1 MASFLDRSKI
11 LDLIIN
17 ENSTIKFALSVIN
30 QGGIQCCFIEKNN
43 QFTGIVTDSDIRK
56 GLLAGNNLED
66 SVNLIANKNPV
77 TVNKSEATRNI
88 DMILF
93 RKQFLHIPVLS
104 DSNSNTLIGVFI
116 SDILSDS
123 AIQEDCMF
131 IMAGGLGQRLK
142 PLTNNTP
149 KPMLPISG
157 KPILEHILLKA
168 HREGFRNI
176 LISVNYL
183 SEQIIDYFKDGSE
196 YGLCIDYIHETTP
209 LGTAGSLG
217 LLPEKYQASNLIVTN
232 GDLLTGL
239 DLREIVNFANKHQC
253 EAVMATK
260 EYEYKS
266 PFGVVKHDNLD
277 FFDIQEKPTFK
288 FNINAGIYYLKPD
301 ILSCINSG
309 ESLGMNE
316 LFSRAK
322 QMNKKIKIFPIHE
335 SWIDIGRHE
344 EYQKA
349 SNIFSD

>member
-123 AIQEDCMF
+123 Q
-131 IMAGGLGQRLK
+131 
-142 PLTNNTP
+142 
-149 KPMLPISG
+149 
-157 KPILEHILLKA
+157 
-168 HREGFRNI
+168 
-176 LISVNYL
+176 Y
-183 SEQIIDYFKDGSE
+183 
-196 YGLCIDYIHETTP
+196 
-209 LGTAGSLG
+209 
-217 LLPEKYQASNLIVTN
+217 
-232 GDLLTGL
+232 
-239 DLREIVNFANKHQC
+239 
-253 EAVMATK
+253 
-260 EYEYKS
+260 
-266 PFGVVKHDNLD
+266 
-277 FFDIQEKPTFK
+277 
-288 FNINAGIYYLKPD
+288 
-301 ILSCINSG
+301 
-309 ESLGMNE
+309 
-316 LFSRAK
+316 
-322 QMNKKIKIFPIHE
+322 KKIACLLWLVDLGK
-335 SWIDIGRHE
+335 D
-344 EYQKA
+344 
-349 SNIFSD
+349 